1 MIRGAIYFDTN
12 SPVIGVNDSSP
23 FIGAKYELIDG
34 SNIPNDGST
43 PVGDDSSYS
52 PAATDTII
60 LTPRGNI
67 NCWAEWDSSNTR
79 WRFIVSDTSY
89 VGYVF
94 YTIHQAS

>member
-1 MIRGAIYFDTN
+1 MIRGAIYYDGS
-12 SPVIGVNDSSP
+12 SPVFEGLRYEVIGTSGT
-23 FIGAKYELIDG
+23 F
-34 SNIPNDGST
+34 PNDGST

-60 LTPRGNI
+60 LTPRGNL
-67 NCWAEWDSSNTR
+67 NCWAEWDSSNTE
-79 WRFIVSDTSY
+79 WRFFISDSSY